1 MKNKQRKPNRNID
14 KSTPPKHVTWA
25 DLKATPPQQQNM
37 EKAVIR
43 YMVTKTCG
51 AKELNKSTRQ
61 CCEILPFIK
70 GLSPEWKGTTYN
82 NFARD
87 EHVQH
92 QALYDVIAKIIETP
106 PTYEA
111 IQVERKDLQVI
122 AAQKGEAPPQQ
133 PLLPEE
139 KEHQSAAD
147 LLFKSEDGRLS

>member
-25 DLKATPPQQQNM
+25 DLEATPPQQQNM

-43 YMVTKTCG
+43 YMLMKTCG

-92 QALYDVIAKIIETP
+92 QALYDVIVKLLERG
-106 PTYEA
+106 PTKEA
-111 IQVERKDLQVI
+111 IEAERKDLQDL
-122 AAQKGEAPPQQ
+122 AAQKGEALPPYE
-133 PLLPEE
+133 LEE
-139 KEHQSAAD
+139 KEQA
-147 LLFKSEDGRLS
+147 SEAGRSS